1 MNTQESAQT
10 RTNKTLLASAIL
22 AALSSTAHAGTTG
35 ADTTGADAQ
44 GADQVQQVIV
54 TANPFRSAEGDQI
67 LTPAK
72 VLQGDELRDK
82 AGSSLG
88 ETLSQE
94 LGVSASAFG
103 AGASRP
109 IIRGMEGPRVKMLEN
124 GMAVSDVSGLS
135 NDHAVAAE
143 GAVAHQIEILRG
155 PAALLY
161 GSGAIGGLV
170 NVVNERIPTALEA
183 KLTGQAEARYSTA
196 DTGKNASGTIDG
208 AIGKFALHADGNWRN
223 ADDYKIPGTR
233 VAGDPDWGSGRL
245 ANSFTRERN
254 AGLGS
259 SYVDDWGYVG
269 ASVSHL
275 TNLYGIPSAEG
286 SRIDQKQTRY
296 DIEGLVKAPFAGFE
310 NLKFKAGHTDYE
322 HAELGEDDAPEVLF
336 SNRSTETRAELSHLP
351 VAGWRGTFGFQAE
364 NTHFSALSAEGGPDT
379 VPTTRSTSQAAFL
392 VEEKDLGPV
401 RLSAG
406 GRLEHVKRQPVTGLD
421 RSFDLKSGSVG
432 ALWPFVQGYG
442 AGLTFSY
449 AQRAPATEELYSHG
463 PHDATVT
470 FDIGNPDFRKEVS
483 RNVELSVQ
491 KTSGL
496 VRWKANVYRNKVDD
510 FIYGN
515 VTGALVDEEGNPGD
529 ELRERIFEQADAT
542 IRGAE
547 AELTVNEHGA
557 GWSGRVFGDTSRGK
571 LDAGGSLP
579 LQPAD
584 RIGASVAYKM
594 DALRAGLSLVHA
606 RGQDRLASFES
617 TPTDSYN
624 QLNANLSYT
633 QKAGDVDLT
642 YFVLAKNLLNDEIR
656 VSTSV
661 LKDIAPLAGRSIV
674 FGVRAK
680 F

>member
-1 MNTQESAQT
+1 MNTQ
-10 RTNKTLLASAIL
+10 RTLLASAIL
-22 AALSSTAHAGTTG
+22 AAISSSAFAN
-35 ADTTGADAQ
+35 ADAAAPDPQ
-44 GADQVQQVIV
+44 GAAQPIQQVVV
-54 TANPFRSAEGDQI
+54 TANPFRTSEGDQI

-170 NVVNERIPTALEA
+170 NVVNERIPTALEP
-183 KLTGQAEARYSTA
+183 KLTGQAEARYSTV
-196 DTGKNASGTIDG
+196 DTGKNGSGTLDG
-208 AIGKFALHADGNWRN
+208 SIGKFALHADGNWRN
-223 ADDYKIPGTR
+223 AADYKIPGTR
-233 VAGDPDWGSGRL
+233 VIGDPESGSGRL

-254 AGLGS
+254 VGLGS

-322 HAELGEDDAPEVLF
+322 HAELGEDDAPEVQF
-336 SNRSTETRAELSHLP
+336 TNRSTETRVELSHLP
-351 VAGWRGTFGFQAE
+351 VAGWRGTFGIQTE
-364 NTHFSALSAEGGPDT
+364 NTHFAALSAEGGPDT
-379 VPTTRSTSQAAFL
+379 VPATRSTSQAGFL

-406 GRLEHVKRQPVTGLD
+406 ARLEHVKRQPITGLE
-421 RSFDLKSGSVG
+421 RSFDLKSGSIG

-470 FDIGNPDFRKEVS
+470 FDIGNPDFNKEVS

-496 VRWKANVYRNKVDD
+496 VRWKANLYRNKVNDY
-510 FIYGN
+510 IYGN
-515 VTGALVDEEGNPGD
+515 VTGVLLDEEGNPGD
-529 ELRERIFEQADAT
+529 ELRERIFEQGDAT

-547 AELTVNEHGA
+547 AELTYNEHGA
-557 GWSGRVFGDTSRGK
+557 GWSGRVFADRSRGK

-584 RIGASVAYKM
+584 RIGASIGYKM

-606 RGQDRLASFES
+606 RGQDRLASFET

-633 QKAGDVDLT
+633 QKAGAYDLT
-642 YFVLAKNLLNDEIR
+642 YFVLAKNLLDDEIR

-661 LKDIAPLAGRSIV
+661 LKDIAPLPGRSFV